1 MRFKKSWM
9 ISKTCEI
16 KNIENIKK
24 DHNSDQGIIKTL
36 KSAQMALG
44 WVFIMR
50 SCTVLKWDRNYAL

>member
-1 MRFKKSWM
+1 M

-24 DHNSDQGIIKTL
+24 DHNSDQRIIKTL

-44 WVFIMR
+44 WVFVMR
-50 SCTVLKWDRNYAL
+50 SCTMLKWDRNYAL